1 MVVANG
7 GQIHQM
13 INLGAKTGDKTTKI
27 LNTYDVIAMRPAQTQ
42 DIYEQAFT
50 KGDSDIISLDLSQ
63 RMNFYIQ
70 KTWVKLAITRS
81 IMIEIVYGPGC
92 FEPPADGS
100 DNVNQRKTFLMNAIS
115 LIKLAKGKNIIL
127 SSEASSVLY

>member
-63 RMNFYIQ
+63 RMNFYI
-70 KTWVKLAITRS
+70 
-81 IMIEIVYGPGC
+81 
-92 FEPPADGS
+92 
-100 DNVNQRKTFLMNAIS
+100 
-115 LIKLAKGKNIIL
+115 
-127 SSEASSVLY
+127 